1 MNKKKEIT
9 VDEIFGSALKNHQEN
24 KLDVGISLYEKV
36 LKIDPKH
43 ENALNNLGVIFQ
55 RSYEYQKAKKCFEKA
70 IKINPN
76 YAEAYN
82 NLGMVLHA
90 LQINEKK
97 KKIVLKKQLK
107 LTLIMQMLTI
117 ILD

>member
-43 ENALNNLGVIFQ
+43 ENAHTNLGVTFTCL
-55 RSYEYQKAKKCFEKA
+55 REYQKAISYYKKA

-76 YAEAYN
+76 HTVAHY
-82 NLGMVLHA
+82 NLGVVF
-90 LQINEKK
+90 K
-97 KKIVLKKQLK
+97 
-107 LTLIMQMLTI
+107 
-117 ILD
+117 